1 MATWIKDEVE
11 PLGRFIGE
19 ALITLVFL
27 GGKSL
32 TAMVFIIY
40 QHWALGLIALGVVAV
55 QAVIIPKLRK
65 RLLVLGRERQLTA
78 RALAGRLP
86 QCREGAAQDH
96 AHRTPDHQRPRNFP
110 PPGPVLPHP
119 LQLLPPQV

>member
-78 RALAGRLP
+78 RALAGRIA
-86 QCREGAAQDH
+86 QGGWGAAGIH
-96 AHRTPDHQRPRNFP
+96 P
-110 PPGPVLPHP
+110 PHP
-119 LQLLPPQV
+119 PHSERAHISARLGPDFRLPLRL

>member
-78 RALAGRLP
+78 RALAGRIAE
-86 QCREGAAQDH
+86 CVEGAADIH
-96 AHRTPDHQRPRNFP
+96 AHDTSNYERAEISARLGPIFP
-110 PPGPVLPHP
+110 P
-119 LQLLPPQV
+119 

>member
-1 MATWIKDEVE
+1 MATMIKDEVE
-11 PLGRFIGE
+11 PLGGFIGE
-19 ALITLVFL
+19 ALITPLFL
-27 GGKSL
+27 GGQAL

-78 RALAGRLP
+78 RALAGGIGGCGQGGAEEHPDEPLNYD
-86 QCREGAAQDH
+86 GAA
-96 AHRTPDHQRPRNFP
+96 NSS
-110 PPGPVLPHP
+110 P
-119 LQLLPPQV
+119 LGR